1 MTFVEIFI
9 GRDQQRKRHPLPTY
23 EEIEAIFEPAP
34 IFDFSVTPEKHENMM
49 FSQIDLLV
57 RNLIPEHFDK
67 LKAFLRERYPET
79 DLCIEWFNERTNL
92 YGGFRWFDGKDEW
105 VEWGGNYYGMKGV

>member
-67 LKAFLRERYPET
+67 LKAFWRGAL
-79 DLCIEWFNERTNL
+79 NL
-92 YGGFRWFDGKDEW
+92 GLGFIQGTGDATTGAAGAALGAPGSILQG
-105 VEWGGNYYGMKGV
+105 VGNLFKGF

>member
-23 EEIEAIFEPAP
+23 EEIEAIFEPQP

-57 RNLIPEHFDK
+57 RNLIPEHFDR
-67 LKAFLRERYPET
+67 LKEFLRERYPET
-79 DLCIEWFNERTNL
+79 DFCVEWFNSYRNI
-92 YGGFRWFDGKDEW
+92 YGGFSYFDCEDEW
-105 VEWGGNYYGMKGV
+105 REWGGDYYGLKGV

>member
-23 EEIEAIFEPAP
+23 EEIEAIFKPMP
-34 IFDFSVTPEKHENMM
+34 IFDFSVTLEKHENMM

-57 RNLIPEHFDK
+57 RNLITEHFDR
-67 LKAFLRERYPET
+67 LKAFLRGRYPET
-79 DLCIEWFNERTNL
+79 DLCVEWFHYWRAKS
-92 YGGFRWFDGKDEW
+92 GGFRWFDDRDEW
-105 VEWGGNYYGMKGV
+105 MEWDGEYFGMKGM